1 MFDTPK
7 KQSIAEKRAEMKEKE
22 RVAQERQRQKK
33 EEIEAE
39 RKRKQQEKEEKRL
52 KVKVSLCFSVTDSYH
67 GVRLDKNKKIASLKK
82 ND

>member
-39 RKRKQQEKEEKRL
+39 QGAKEGASTLLIRVVHRFQQHL
-52 KVKVSLCFSVTDSYH
+52 GQTACVF
-67 GVRLDKNKKIASLKK
+67 
-82 ND
+82 